1 MKVEENKIENSKT
14 TIRTPIIVGTTLVV
28 GILIGAT
35 FFGGRRVGSDVS
47 RSSTKFKEILTYINR
62 SYVDSVD
69 TDSLVDYSITKMLEK
84 LDPHTYYFPPEEAN
98 IARSQLESG
107 FDGIGI
113 EFNVFNDTVYVVTP
127 LAGGPSE
134 SVGIQSGDAIIK
146 ANNKS
151 LTGKESNSTNI
162 FANLRG
168 KRGSEAQLEIK
179 RRGFKDLLKFTV
191 IRDKIPQYSIDAA
204 YLMEDKKTAYIKI
217 NRFTETTYDEFK
229 QHLSS
234 LQKQGMKQLLLDLRG
249 NPGGYMDRA
258 TDIVDELVGGKDVL
272 VYTDGK
278 DARNNRKTFA
288 EKDGMFEKGSTI
300 VLVDEGSA
308 SASEI
313 VSGAL
318 QDYDRALIVGR
329 RTFGKGL
336 VQQPIQLSD
345 GSELRLTIS
354 RYYIPSGR
362 SIQKPYT
369 KGHLDNYE
377 HELED
382 RGKSG
387 EYFIADSIKNNP
399 KMRFK
404 TKGGRVVYG
413 GGGVTP
419 DVFVPRDTSH
429 ITKYLLELYGKNVL
443 REYALNYANDNR
455 KTFEKQ
461 TFNNFLKNFEVSEPM
476 LENIK
481 KLANNAGIKFNA
493 TDYSHS
499 KEFMKLQIKATI
511 ARHIWQR
518 NVKNGLNNE
527 FYQIIYEQ
535 DPIVETAM
543 KQFGK
548 AEKLE
553 KEKKL

>member
-1 MKVEENKIENSKT
+1 MEENKIENNKT
-14 TIRTPIIVGTTLVV
+14 TVRTPIIVGMTLVV
-28 GILIGAT
+28 GMLIGAT
-35 FFGGRRVGSDVS
+35 FFGGRSAGSDVS
-47 RSSTKFKEILTYINR
+47 RSSTKFREILTYINR

-168 KRGSEAQLEIK
+168 KRGSEAKLEIK

-191 IRDKIPQYSIDAA
+191 VRDKIPQYSIDAA

-229 QHLSS
+229 QHLSA

-258 TDIVDELVGGKDVL
+258 TDIVDELVSGKDVL

-278 DARNNRKTFA
+278 DARSNRKTFA
-288 EKDGMFEKGSTI
+288 EKDGMFEKGSVI

-377 HELED
+377 HELQE
-382 RGKSG
+382 RSKSG

-429 ITKYLLELYGKNVL
+429 ITKYLLELYGKNIL
-443 REYALNYANDNR
+443 REYALNYANENR
-455 KTFEKQ
+455 KTLEKQ
-461 TFNNFLKNFEVSEPM
+461 SFNSFLKDFEVSEPM
-476 LENIK
+476 LETIK
-481 KLANNAGIKFNA
+481 KLANSSEIKFNA

-499 KEFMKLQIKATI
+499 KDFIKLQIKATI

-527 FYQIIYEQ
+527 FYQIIFGE